1 MSFTPANG
9 CVSLFQKQCNK
20 MENRIMDGVVASEL
34 VGAAWPAV
42 QPGSD
47 PVLYGHVS
55 LDPVGAFE
63 ARSLQTFRLVY
74 TVGRY
79 GIDDT
84 GSIRVVFRFMGDW
97 GAFQTNNPSG
107 YNYVTADASTGARL
121 SLNYANTGHQRPWFK
136 SLTVSLH
143 GGYLSEGDTITIVF
157 GDTSQGSPGM
167 KMQTFCERGFEFKVL
182 ADVCAVGHYYP
193 LPKTPHIAIVPG
205 EVHEWKA
212 VLPSL
217 RRLGEAFRLGIK
229 AEDKWGNPTDQASG
243 RFTLRSSHPV
253 KGLPEKLDYPLGEK
267 SVILD
272 NLCVEEP
279 GVVRIQVL
287 DESGDCVA
295 EAGPLLIRDGEFSG
309 YWGDLH
315 GQSGESIGLT
325 TSRDYFEFARNKSF
339 LDVTGHQA
347 NDFQVNNAFWK
358 YLNEL
363 TAEFHE
369 DGRFV
374 VFPGYEWSGNTAVGG
389 DRNVFFRTEG
399 RQIRR
404 SSHALLED
412 RSDLDTDASSA
423 AQLFEDLQGEDCVV
437 YAHVGGRYA
446 DIMQAHDSRL
456 ETAMEIHSAWGTFE
470 WLLTDGFPL
479 GHRSGVVCNSDGH
492 KGRPGASY
500 PGASTFGAYG
510 GLTCFLTKDLTRDGI
525 FECLRRR
532 HHYGTTGCRI
542 HMEVAV
548 QFDEDATVFERDP
561 NAFPD
566 TKRSASR
573 EVMMGD
579 IVQSSASEAT
589 LKLNVLAHSPIERI
603 EIRNG
608 TEVLETFRPY
618 AATDLGNRIRVIWSG
633 AEYRGRG
640 RQSTWTGR
648 AVFKGCRIERLAKIN
663 AWNHERRL
671 ERCSRDTVE
680 WDAITTGNFGGFDVW
695 LEEGAA
701 AELDVTTNR
710 GAIRKPLE
718 TIGLEDTVLEA
729 GGLERRLRVFR
740 LPEENPH
747 REVEHQLRIS
757 LKPEGDNPLW
767 ICVTTEDGFQ
777 AWSSPVFVYRKPFE
791 AL

>member
-1 MSFTPANG
+1 
-9 CVSLFQKQCNK
+9 
-20 MENRIMDGVVASEL
+20 MDGVVASEL

-167 KMQTFCERGFEFKVL
+167 KMQTFCEPGFEFKVL

-272 NLCVEEP
+272 NLSVEEP

-315 GQSGESIGLT
+315 GQSGESIGIT
-325 TSRDYFEFARNKSF
+325 TSRDYFKFARNRSF

-347 NDFQVNNAFWK
+347 NDFQVNNAFWEH
-358 YLNEL
+358 LNEL
-363 TAEFHE
+363 TAEYHE

-532 HHYGTTGCRI
+532 HHYGTTGCRM

-695 LEEGAA
+695 LEEGAKV
-701 AELDVTTNR
+701 ELDLTTNR

>member
-1 MSFTPANG
+1 
-9 CVSLFQKQCNK
+9 
-20 MENRIMDGVVASEL
+20 MDGVVASEL
-34 VGAAWPAV
+34 VGAAWPSA

-79 GIDDT
+79 WSDDT

-167 KMQTFCERGFEFKVL
+167 KMQTFCEPGFEFKVL

-217 RRLGEAFRLGIK
+217 RRRGEAFRLGIK

-347 NDFQVNNAFWK
+347 NDFQVNNAFWEH
-358 YLNEL
+358 LNEL
-363 TAEFHE
+363 TA
-369 DGRFV
+369 
-374 VFPGYEWSGNTAVGG
+374 
-389 DRNVFFRTEG
+389 
-399 RQIRR
+399 
-404 SSHALLED
+404 
-412 RSDLDTDASSA
+412 
-423 AQLFEDLQGEDCVV
+423 
-437 YAHVGGRYA
+437 
-446 DIMQAHDSRL
+446 
-456 ETAMEIHSAWGTFE
+456 
-470 WLLTDGFPL
+470 
-479 GHRSGVVCNSDGH
+479 
-492 KGRPGASY
+492 
-500 PGASTFGAYG
+500 
-510 GLTCFLTKDLTRDGI
+510 
-525 FECLRRR
+525 
-532 HHYGTTGCRI
+532 
-542 HMEVAV
+542 
-548 QFDEDATVFERDP
+548 
-561 NAFPD
+561 
-566 TKRSASR
+566 
-573 EVMMGD
+573 
-579 IVQSSASEAT
+579 
-589 LKLNVLAHSPIERI
+589 
-603 EIRNG
+603 
-608 TEVLETFRPY
+608 
-618 AATDLGNRIRVIWSG
+618 
-633 AEYRGRG
+633 
-640 RQSTWTGR
+640 
-648 AVFKGCRIERLAKIN
+648 
-663 AWNHERRL
+663 
-671 ERCSRDTVE
+671 
-680 WDAITTGNFGGFDVW
+680 
-695 LEEGAA
+695 
-701 AELDVTTNR
+701 
-710 GAIRKPLE
+710 
-718 TIGLEDTVLEA
+718 
-729 GGLERRLRVFR
+729 
-740 LPEENPH
+740 
-747 REVEHQLRIS
+747 
-757 LKPEGDNPLW
+757 
-767 ICVTTEDGFQ
+767 
-777 AWSSPVFVYRKPFE
+777 
-791 AL
+791 